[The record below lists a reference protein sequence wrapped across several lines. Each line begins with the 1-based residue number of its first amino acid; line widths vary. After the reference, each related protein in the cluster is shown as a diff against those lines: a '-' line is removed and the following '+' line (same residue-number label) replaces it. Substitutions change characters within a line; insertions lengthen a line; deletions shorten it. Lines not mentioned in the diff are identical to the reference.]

1 VKLGLWSRLGI
12 SLTALWVLFFS
23 VMCYLSLSAAKAE
36 QIRLANLICD
46 GKEPSC
52 RQQYTDWVVM
62 SDPALVGVSIAIAF
76 LIAALFWAGIGA
88 VYITIKWIIAGRKT

>member
-12 SLTALWVLFFS
+12 SLTVLWLLFYS

-36 QIRLANLICD
+36 QVRFADMVCG
-46 GKEPSC
+46 GKQSDC

-62 SDPALVGVSIAIAF
+62 SEPALVGVSIAIAF

-88 VYITIKWIIAGRKT
+88 VYVTVKWIIAGRKI